1 MLACLAV
8 KVMIGISLADATGSS
23 KLAFHS
29 YLLETESPSHKE
41 QKSWHTEHLESDPAM
56 KRKTRTQFKK
66 KSEYTRFAARILCIQ

>member
-41 QKSWHTEHLESDPAM
+41 QKS
-56 KRKTRTQFKK
+56 
-66 KSEYTRFAARILCIQ
+66 